1 MKRKKDFIF
10 MTVVLFLVAVSSF
23 AGTAYSQ
30 SADTY
35 GLKDC
40 CLKEQEQEC
49 LLRIKTVLKEYHCE
63 ESGVTMTKTI
73 DRKGNRQYRIVI
85 HHKKLKE
92 MDSAKKEKL
101 KKDLE
106 NIGFYQRNFSISYEF
121 LL

>member
-1 MKRKKDFIF
+1 MKRKKNFIL
-10 MTVVLFLVAVSSF
+10 MTVVLLFVAVSSF

-49 LLRIKTVLKEYHCE
+49 LLRIKTVLEEYHCE

-73 DRKGNRQYRIVI
+73 DRKGNRQYRVVI

-106 NIGFYQRNFSISYEF
+106 NIGFYQRNFSITYEF